1 MVLHDSCYDG
11 RGWCVSHLFP
21 VVEISYGES
30 KKKKHNM
37 TGICKP
43 DLAYA
48 NQLALLPFEREKNQ
62 CWFGQ
67 SEFY

>member
-1 MVLHDSCYDG
+1 
-11 RGWCVSHLFP
+11 
-21 VVEISYGES
+21 
-30 KKKKHNM
+30 M

-43 DLAYA
+43 DLAYT
-48 NQLALLPFEREKNQ
+48 NQMALLPSEREKNQ

>member
-1 MVLHDSCYDG
+1 MG
-11 RGWCVSHLFP
+11 NQ
-21 VVEISYGES
+21 

-62 CWFGQ
+62 C
-67 SEFY
+67 